1 MKASRI
7 LLFIL
12 ILLLLPFA
20 FKGKGQDFGQSQ
32 SLFSDIKA
40 HKVGDVLTVLIYEQ
54 NQASN
59 QVQTKTEKSND
70 ASTKGGPGV
79 GPLLRFIPAF
89 SMDAESEV
97 NFNGKGQN
105 LRNGS
110 LRARMSVTV
119 VGVKDNGDLIIE
131 GSRVLGISHDRET
144 ISLSGVVRTKDVSPD
159 NTVNSYQIA
168 DAEIKYTGKGN
179 VDTGTRPGWFA
190 RLVSWFF

>member
-1 MKASRI
+1 MKTGRI
-7 LLFIL
+7 ILFLL

-20 FKGKGQDFGQSQ
+20 FKAKGQDFGQSQ

-40 HKVGDVLTVLIYEQ
+40 HKVGDILTVLVYEQ
-54 NQASN
+54 NQASQ

-70 ASTKGGPGV
+70 ASTSGGPGA

-89 SMDAESEV
+89 SMDAKSTS
-97 NFNGKGQN
+97 NFDGKGEN

-110 LRARMSVTV
+110 LRARISVTV
-119 VGVKDNGDLIIE
+119 VGVRDNGDLIIE

-144 ISLSGVVRTKDVSPD
+144 ISLNGVVRVKDINPD

-179 VDTGTRPGWFA
+179 ADTGSRPGWFA